1 MSPAGRDAKTGAE
14 THLIRRD
21 GVGALKP
28 GRAQRAS
35 YRLGARDLGR
45 RARRRRL
52 VRGRA
57 LGSSRAGV
65 AGGRSGQRV
74 RALRTGA
81 RNGARE
87 RAVKPCGAR
96 RARAGRGRGVGAS
109 CTRHGLRTRSCAFE
123 TRGAG
128 LASGLAGRR
137 ADIAGSAVV
146 AGGVALAPRSLHVG
160 AGWAAFR
167 RRGAAST
174 AVRSAS
180 SQRPR
185 HSLRR
190 GWAGG
195 AHNEPAGQSA
205 HAPMSARIY
214 WPAGHVLTTHPHASP
229 AEQSA
234 SLQSARPTRTDF
246 RVGRRGPRGC
256 GGARGG

>member
-1 MSPAGRDAKTGAE
+1 MHVLSPLSEYVPAAQATWQGSRLVSPAGRDAKTGAE

-28 GRAQRAS
+28 GRARRAS

-128 LASGLAGRR
+128 LANIVL
-137 ADIAGSAVV
+137 DILIFVKTYIKACC
-146 AGGVALAPRSLHVG
+146 L
-160 AGWAAFR
+160 
-167 RRGAAST
+167 
-174 AVRSAS
+174 
-180 SQRPR
+180 
-185 HSLRR
+185 
-190 GWAGG
+190 
-195 AHNEPAGQSA
+195 
-205 HAPMSARIY
+205 
-214 WPAGHVLTTHPHASP
+214 
-229 AEQSA
+229 
-234 SLQSARPTRTDF
+234 
-246 RVGRRGPRGC
+246 
-256 GGARGG
+256 